1 MKDEKKDK
9 LPDLRSNIGK
19 SCRILESSIAG
30 LSMKVGVIE
39 DILGNDSDGYR
50 YQVRL
55 PEPLYSDDNKT
66 GFYPSVFLCE
76 IL

>member
-39 DILGNDSDGYR
+39 DIFGNDNDGYR
-50 YQVRL
+50 YR
-55 PEPLYSDDNKT
+55 
-66 GFYPSVFLCE
+66 
-76 IL
+76 